1 MELRRHLKQL
11 MDTHGITVTGLA
23 KQSGIPKQTI
33 HDWLTGAE
41 PRRISQVKK
50 VADVLRVT
58 VDALVFGPIR
68 EQKLVPSVL
77 VTEPDGWIKFVGEIK
92 IRPVN
97 ER

>member
-23 KQSGIPKQTI
+23 KQAGFPKQTI

-58 VDALVFGPIR
+58 VDAVVFCPIR
-68 EQKLVPSVL
+68 EQQMLPSVL
-77 VTEPDGWIKFVGEIK
+77 ITQPDSWIKFVGEIK
-92 IRPVN
+92 IRPIRVK
-97 ER
+97 